1 MQITNEA
8 ARAYAAIA
16 AQNIGVKLDD
26 IMLLV
31 DEMAYLMDVYTEME
45 IIVKMHK
52 LIDQDGTK

>member
-1 MQITNEA
+1 MTMTNEA

-31 DEMAYLMDVYTEME
+31 DGMAYLMDIYTESE
-45 IIVKMHK
+45 IVDKAHK
-52 LIDQDGTK
+52 LIGREDR

>member
-1 MQITNEA
+1 MTTTNEA

-31 DEMAYLMDVYTEME
+31 DEMAYLMDIYTESE
-45 IIVKMHK
+45 IVDKAHK
-52 LIDQDGTK
+52 LIGREDR